1 MGGFSAGE
9 RGFEREI
16 SVKFFIKS
24 VYLLKKKKNVWN
36 VARRKN
42 NIV

>member
-24 VYLLKKKKNVWN
+24 VYLLKKKKTFGMLQGG
-36 VARRKN
+36 K
-42 NIV
+42 II

>member
-16 SVKFFIKS
+16 SVKCVIKS
-24 VYLLKKKKNVWN
+24 VYLLKKKK
-36 VARRKN
+36 KTFGMLQGGK
-42 NIV
+42 II